1 MSGDGFVFDAPA
13 HPRWLPLPL
22 EGDVDQEAAALVQR
36 VAGHSAS
43 PDFLETT
50 TAWVAGTTRVVRR
63 EVQRV
68 REERLRPTFA
78 AWVLLPEPDLLL
90 PGPVAFLRAGPLG
103 RDDDAD
109 AALGSVVDLV
119 AELHGPLE
127 VEGLETAS
135 GPALQ
140 VRRRPVRT
148 VDGDR
153 LVEEQRLVLWA
164 RPDLEVVVHLS
175 LYAVDLVEG
184 GRAAAPLRELGAS
197 LRWDVV

>member
-13 HPRWLPLPL
+13 HDRWLPLPL
-22 EGDVDQEAAALVQR
+22 GGDVDQEAAALVRR

-43 PDFLETT
+43 TDFLETT

-63 EVQRV
+63 EAQRV
-68 REERLRPTFA
+68 REELLRPTFA

-103 RDDDAD
+103 PDDGED
-109 AALGSVVDLV
+109 AALGSVVDLS
-119 AELHGPLE
+119 AELHGQLE
-127 VEGLETAS
+127 VEGIDTAS
-135 GPALQ
+135 GPARH

-153 LVEEQRLVLWA
+153 FVEEQRLVLWA
-164 RPDLEVVVHLS
+164 RPDLELVVHLS
-175 LYAVDLVEG
+175 LYVVDLVQG
-184 GRAAAPLRELGAS
+184 GRAATPLRELGAS
-197 LRWDVV
+197 LSWDVV

>member
-1 MSGDGFVFDAPA
+1 MSGEGFVFDAPA
-13 HPRWLPLPL
+13 HRQWLPLPL
-22 EGDVDQEAAALVQR
+22 DGDVDQETAALVQR
-36 VAGHSAS
+36 VVGHSAS
-43 PDFLETT
+43 ADFLSTT

-68 REERLRPTFA
+68 REELLRPTFA

-103 RDDDAD
+103 PDDDQD
-109 AALGSVVDLV
+109 AALGSVVDLS

-127 VEGLETAS
+127 VEALDTAS
-135 GPALQ
+135 GPALH

-153 LVEEQRLVLWA
+153 LVEEQRLVLWP

-175 LYAVDLVEG
+175 LYVVDLVEG
-184 GRAAAPLRELGAS
+184 GRAATPLRELGAS
-197 LRWDVV
+197 LRWEVG

>member
-13 HPRWLPLPL
+13 HLQWLPLPL
-22 EGDVDQEAAALVQR
+22 DGDVDQGAAALVQR

-43 PDFLETT
+43 ADFLSTT

-63 EVQRV
+63 EVRRV
-68 REERLRPTFA
+68 REELLRPTFA
-78 AWVLLPEPDLLL
+78 AWVLLPEPDLML

-103 RDDDAD
+103 PDDGED
-109 AALGSVVDLV
+109 AALGSVVDLSV
-119 AELHGPLE
+119 ELHGQLE
-127 VEGLETAS
+127 VEPLDTAS
-135 GPALQ
+135 GPALL

-153 LVEEQRLVLWA
+153 LVEEQRLVLWP

-175 LYAVDLVEG
+175 LYVVDLVEG
-184 GRAAAPLRELGAS
+184 GRAATPLRELGAS
-197 LRWDVV
+197 LRWELV